1 MYKRECNPYTLPCHS
16 LRSSENFLQ
25 HEILLPKLIR
35 FELPFLSTALDGAE
49 KQPTAH
55 LDEHN
60 DIQIAVIG
68 GALAQQQ
75 RLGATSAGNA
85 RTSELAAERPH
96 RGSTDSG
103 VRSDAARRDRNA
115 SAYDNQ
121 QAKYA
126 KQQPT
131 ASNDSNDS
139 NRSESIQSVES
150 ALYTSHHRTSQSAS
164 SGANRPSAG
173 HEPTAARARE
183 TGHQKDYSLK
193 PRSESSAVA
202 TNPIL
207 ELASAF
213 TESNRQRKQSLS
225 GGHPYHRRSVGGG
238 GRLSVADVAASAGGG
253 GGIFRRRRAVEIS
266 DHKAVV
272 LLHSKLKGMK
282 LEDIAWVEVFCF
294 SAFVLLFIALH
305 LI

>member
-1 MYKRECNPYTLPCHS
+1 MPE
-16 LRSSENFLQ
+16 
-25 HEILLPKLIR
+25 KLIR
-35 FELPFLSTALDGAE
+35 VQTSAFPSTALDGAE
-49 KQPTAH
+49 KPSTAH
-55 LDEHN
+55 LDVDEHN

-68 GALAQQQ
+68 GALQQQQ
-75 RLGATSAGNA
+75 RLGATT

-121 QAKYA
+121 AA
-126 KQQPT
+126 RNANQPT

-150 ALYTSHHRTSQSAS
+150 ALYSSHHRSGQPASSAS
-164 SGANRPSAG
+164 NRASAG
-173 HEPTAARARE
+173 HEPSRAKD
-183 TGHQKDYSLK
+183 HQKDTSVK
-193 PRSESSAVA
+193 PRRESGIAS
-202 TNPIL
+202 NPIL

-213 TESNRQRKQSLS
+213 TESNRQRKQSLA
-225 GGHPYHRRSVGGG
+225 GAHPYHRRSVGGG
-238 GRLSVADVAASAGGG
+238 GRLSVADVAASAGSSG

-282 LEDIAWVEVFCF
+282 LEDIA
-294 SAFVLLFIALH
+294 
-305 LI
+305 